1 MSEVRN
7 LETGENRTVVG
18 MFDHVDQAENAIN
31 DLKLAGFTPDS
42 ISVVTR
48 GKPATEAAETE
59 ADEPNEAGQGALA
72 GAIGGGTL
80 GAVLGWL
87 LAGGTALIPG
97 IGPIVAAGIF
107 GATVSGALIGG
118 TLGGVSGALVGQ
130 GVPQEDAEEYE
141 SYMKDGR
148 TLVTVR
154 PANGQQVEAVYDV
167 FNRNGANMV
176 RRYVIN
182 MARPDRATTEAE
194 GASSHTSS
202 VDNYRD
208 GNTYVD
214 EYSPDDEA
222 RRRTTPEPQDRDN
235 NLPPTAVI

>member
-7 LETGENRTVVG
+7 LQTSENRTVVG
-18 MFDHVDQAENAIN
+18 MFDHIDQAETAIN

-48 GKPATEAAETE
+48 SKPATEVVETE
-59 ADEPNEAGQGALA
+59 ADEPNDAGQGALA

-97 IGPIVAAGIF
+97 IGPVVAAGIF
-107 GATVSGALIGG
+107 GATLSGALIGG

-130 GVPQEDAEEYE
+130 GVPQEEAEEYE

-182 MARPDRATTEAE
+182 MPQPSLAATEAE
-194 GASSHTSS
+194 SATSAL
-202 VDNYRD
+202 DNYRND
-208 GNTYVD
+208 NTYVD
-214 EYSPDDEA
+214 EYSPDVET
-222 RRRTTPEPQDRDN
+222 RTRPTPEQQDRDN
-235 NLPPTAVI
+235 NLPPTAVV

>member
-1 MSEVRN
+1 MSELEN
-7 LETGENRTVVG
+7 LETRGNRTVVG
-18 MFDHVDQAENAIN
+18 MFDHINQAETAIN

-48 GKPATEAAETE
+48 SKPATEVAENE
-59 ADEPNEAGQGALA
+59 DNVPNEAGQGALA
-72 GAIGGGTL
+72 GVIGGGTL

-97 IGPIVAAGIF
+97 IGPVVAAGIF

-118 TLGGVSGALVGQ
+118 ALGGVSGALVGQ
-130 GVPQEDAEEYE
+130 GVPQEEAEEYE

-154 PANGQQVEAVYDV
+154 PANGQQIEAVYDV

-182 MARPDRATTEAE
+182 MAQPELSAARAEAAT
-194 GASSHTSS
+194 GSPPSP
-202 VDNYRD
+202 DNYRSGD
-208 GNTYVD
+208 TYLD
-214 EYSPDDEA
+214 DFAPDKEP
-222 RRRTTPEPQDRDN
+222 RTHTRPDQNRDN
-235 NLPPTAVI
+235 NLPPTANA